1 MKIYL
6 VDDHQIFRQSLKLLM
21 SFEEDMEV
29 VGEASDGVGL
39 IEGLKTTTP
48 DVVLMDMSMG
58 RMGGLETSKFV
69 KNAYPEIK
77 ILILS
82 MNADSLGIVSALE
95 AGVNGYLLKSAGKD
109 EVLMAIRAVN
119 QGSSYF
125 SSEVSAVIIKQLSNP
140 SKPKKSKADNELSER
155 EIEVLTLIATQHS
168 SSEIAAKLFISPR
181 TVDAHR
187 RNLLAKLD
195 VKNTAGLVRYALENK
210 LV

>member
-140 SKPKKSKADNELSER
+140 SKPKKSKADNEFP
-155 EIEVLTLIATQHS
+155 
-168 SSEIAAKLFISPR
+168 KG
-181 TVDAHR
+181 
-187 RNLLAKLD
+187 K
-195 VKNTAGLVRYALENK
+195 
-210 LV
+210 